1 MYFGPQAIFAKS
13 GMGGRLAWVFI
24 KVNSAE
30 VWYIRRGVKK
40 DSSWL
45 ETLRLNYNL

>member
-13 GMGGRLAWVFI
+13 GTGGRLAWVFI

-30 VWYIRRGVKK
+30 VWYIRRGSFKLAG
-40 DSSWL
+40 DASIEL
-45 ETLRLNYNL
+45 

>member
-13 GMGGRLAWVFI
+13 GTGGRLAWVFI

-30 VWYIRRGVKK
+30 VWYIRRGSFKLTG
-40 DSSWL
+40 DTSIEL
-45 ETLRLNYNL
+45 